1 MKNTVADY
9 CYNNTKFS
17 LFLSGRTVLL
27 RLDFLV
33 DSIFLLTL
41 WIDRIT
47 VWWLPEFLMSHLL
60 IFYWGCLVSDGLLLF
75 LLSRFFVFLF
85 WKFDYDVSHC
95 GSLSSSYLEFVELS
109 GCLYS
114 CLSLQFESF
123 QLLFFQRFSLP
134 ISFSL
139 LPLECL
145 WCLYSSTW
153 WYHTG
158 P

>member
-60 IFYWGCLVSDGLLLF
+60 IFYWGCLVSDGLLLSF
-75 LLSRFFVFLF
+75 CFQDSLSFSFESLIMMCLTVGLWVHLTWNLLSFLDVYILVFPCNLKVFSCYFFRDSLCPFLF
-85 WKFDYDVSHC
+85 
-95 GSLSSSYLEFVELS
+95 L
-109 GCLYS
+109 
-114 CLSLQFESF
+114 
-123 QLLFFQRFSLP
+123 FSL
-134 ISFSL
+134 
-139 LPLECL
+139 
-145 WCLYSSTW
+145 
-153 WYHTG
+153 
-158 P
+158 

>member
-60 IFYWGCLVSDGLLLF
+60 IFY
-75 LLSRFFVFLF
+75 
-85 WKFDYDVSHC
+85 
-95 GSLSSSYLEFVELS
+95 
-109 GCLYS
+109 
-114 CLSLQFESF
+114 
-123 QLLFFQRFSLP
+123 
-134 ISFSL
+134 
-139 LPLECL
+139 
-145 WCLYSSTW
+145 
-153 WYHTG
+153 
-158 P
+158 